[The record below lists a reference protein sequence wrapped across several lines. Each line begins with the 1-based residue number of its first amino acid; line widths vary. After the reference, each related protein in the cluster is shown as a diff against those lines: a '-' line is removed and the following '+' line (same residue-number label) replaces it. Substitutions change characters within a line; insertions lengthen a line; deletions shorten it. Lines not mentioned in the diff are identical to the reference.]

1 MSSTTK
7 ASVHHLDVAL
17 ISSSPPRLA
26 GRLSSII
33 TFTGRALLKI
43 KHAPE
48 QMMDA
53 FLYPA
58 VFILLFTY
66 IFGGAIGGSP
76 RDYLQ
81 YAFPGIMCQLVL
93 FMSMYTAITVNT
105 DFNKGVMDRFR
116 SLPVWGPAYLVGALT
131 ADILRYGVAMLL
143 SLVAAMLIGYRP
155 PGGFFG
161 VVAAFGLVL
170 VFTFALSWVWLIV
183 GLKAR
188 TPTAVSGLATLV
200 LFPLTFVSSAF
211 VPQETVPGPLQVVIA
226 LNPITVLIDTC
237 RDLLDGNPALR
248 GVLIVLGISVVL
260 TGVLAP
266 IALYIYRAGAG
277 MAR

>member
-1 MSSTTK
+1 
-7 ASVHHLDVAL
+7 
-17 ISSSPPRLA
+17 
-26 GRLSSII
+26 
-33 TFTGRALLKI
+33 
-43 KHAPE
+43 
-48 QMMDA
+48 
-53 FLYPA
+53 
-58 VFILLFTY
+58 
-66 IFGGAIGGSP
+66 
-76 RDYLQ
+76 
-81 YAFPGIMCQLVL
+81 
-93 FMSMYTAITVNT
+93 
-105 DFNKGVMDRFR
+105 
-116 SLPVWGPAYLVGALT
+116 
-131 ADILRYGVAMLL
+131 
-143 SLVAAMLIGYRP
+143 MLIGYRP

-237 RDLLDGNPALR
+237 RDLLDGNPALG